1 MKRTIRH
8 FAVSFLSCCLTSPA
22 FSFADVIR
30 HDSCSIKYSYRVYY
44 LDWEYYA
51 FDTLKKILH
60 LPLDSIQSEV
70 PYLVG
75 DSTFIYFNAHLST
88 TGRPIDKVNCNCD
101 SVRVSFSQDLYGG
114 DAFASFLL
122 VFGFANRDINGRVIA
137 ARSGDL
143 RQCLQLEIKSPAKS
157 DTLAQRIISRR
168 NKTIVCYYDSIDYRV
183 MKVTWYTDST
193 KVKIIETPANHTRK
207 EVRKRRGVT
216 TRCHGWRVINGKK
229 KRFRY
234 KYRYSPM
241 DDFQ

>member
-1 MKRTIRH
+1 MNRTVRYI
-8 FAVSFLSCCLTSPA
+8 AVSFLSCCFISTTFL
-22 FSFADVIR
+22 FASANR
-30 HDSCSIKYSYRVYY
+30 QDSCAIKYSYRVYY

-51 FDTLKKILH
+51 FDTLKKILNST
-60 LPLDSIQSEV
+60 LDSIQSEV

-88 TGRPIDKVNCNCD
+88 TGRPIDKVKCNCD

-137 ARSGDL
+137 AGSGDL

-157 DTLAQRIISRR
+157 DTLAQKIISRK
-168 NKTIVCYYDSIDYRV
+168 NKTNVCYYDSTDYRV
-183 MKVTWYTDST
+183 MKITWYTDST
-193 KVKIIETPANHTRK
+193 KVKTIETPADHSRK

-216 TRCHGWRVINGKK
+216 TRCHGWHVINGKK

-234 KYRYSPM
+234 KYRYRPM